1 MVTSSDQENG
11 VVLVENGRPVAMR
24 GIFLDITSHKQD
36 AEELDK
42 LNRQLIETSRSAGM
56 ADVATGVLHN
66 VGNVLNSVSVSATVV
81 ADRLRRSKLD
91 RPAVPQ
97 PCCASRMASSPTS

>member
-1 MVTSSDQENG
+1 M
-11 VVLVENGRPVAMR
+11 VLVENGQPAALR
-24 GIFLDITSHKQD
+24 GIFQDITQQKLH

-42 LNRQLIETSRSAGM
+42 LNRQLVETSRQAGM

-81 ADRLRRSKLD
+81 GDRLRRSKVTKSAPC
-91 RPAVPQ
+91 RP
-97 PCCASRMASSPTS
+97 PCCASKTGSLRIS